1 MPNVKD
7 GLDARPNSSGWPEVL
22 RQRILTAVVAVVLL
36 VAVLYAAPPIL
47 ARTVIA
53 ALFVAAAWEWS
64 GFLGVSEA
72 LRWVYVGLIAAL
84 EAAVWLWLPDPSA
97 YQLLASIAVVWWVI
111 ALVWLFLF
119 PTPIAS
125 PIVWLCGA
133 VVLVPTYVALDWL
146 YLQSPH
152 YLLAL
157 LVVVWS
163 ADVGAYFAGRSFG
176 RVKLAPMVS
185 PGKTWEGVF
194 GGVFVVLAVV
204 TVASLWQG
212 LMLAVVLPFC
222 AAVALLSVV
231 GDLTVSMFKRHSG
244 VKDSGRLFPGHG
256 GILDR
261 IDSVCAAA
269 PLFAGGVAFY
279 GAMS

>member
-1 MPNVKD
+1 M
-7 GLDARPNSSGWPEVL
+7 L
-22 RQRILTAVVAVVLL
+22 RQRILTAVIAVVLL
-36 VAVLYAAPPIL
+36 LAVLYAAPPVL

-53 ALFVAAAWEWS
+53 GLFVAAAWEWS
-64 GFLGVSEA
+64 GFLGATPTV
-72 LRWVYVGLIAAL
+72 RWVFVGLIAAL
-84 EAAVWLWLPDPSA
+84 EGAVWLWLPDPGA
-97 YQLLASIAVVWWVI
+97 YQLLASIAVVWWII

-119 PTPIAS
+119 PTPIAK
-125 PIVWLCGA
+125 PVVWLCGA
-133 VVLVPTYVALDWL
+133 VVLIPTYVALDWL

-194 GGVFVVLAVV
+194 GGVVVVLAVV
-204 TVASLWQG
+204 TAVALWQD
-212 LMLAVVLPFC
+212 LALAVVLPFC
-222 AAVALLSVV
+222 AAVAMLSVV

-269 PLFAGGVAFY
+269 PLFAGGVALY